1 MGRRSY
7 ACLLYTSY
15 VITSDKYPQL
25 VPGTKC
31 ALVETAAPDGY
42 TITKDV
48 EFTINSDGK
57 VQSVYMYDGATE
69 FKVSKKTITGSSE
82 EGLAG
87 AKLQITKPD
96 GTIVKVGD
104 GEDFW
109 ISDGKTKTITNLA
122 AGSYVLKELSAPVG
136 YYRADDIVFEITE
149 NG

>member
-1 MGRRSY
+1 M
-7 ACLLYTSY
+7 
-15 VITSDKYPQL
+15 
-25 VPGTKC
+25 
-31 ALVETAAPDGY
+31 LVETAAPDGY

-87 AKLQITKPD
+87 AKLQITKLD
-96 GTIVKVGD
+96 GTIVKVDD

-109 ISDGKTKTITNLA
+109 ISDGKTKT
-122 AGSYVLKELSAPVG
+122 
-136 YYRADDIVFEITE
+136 YY
-149 NG
+149 

>member
-1 MGRRSY
+1 MDATGSQELEG
-7 ACLLYTSY
+7 AKMELYIYDDNNKRGSEPLVRWTSGKTPY

-82 EGLAG
+82 EGLAVQNYR
-87 AKLQITKPD
+87 LR
-96 GTIVKVGD
+96 
-104 GEDFW
+104 
-109 ISDGKTKTITNLA
+109 NRM
-122 AGSYVLKELSAPVG
+122 EL
-136 YYRADDIVFEITE
+136 
-149 NG
+149 